1 MPGPLNGTLSS
12 PSSQA
17 VLPGRRSLSMWQI
30 RPLGSNKAHWLSLHT
45 HPAPHPPAP
54 RASVLGD
61 IWKPLRG
68 SAVPEPGLHS
78 QAASWGS
85 QLTGIHSRVRAR
97 EAVPVAAR
105 GHLLCLGNCLG
116 SLASHPPH
124 LAPYPHVHLEAGT
137 PSPASLEPCG
147 VAASLRCTVTAA
159 ASRPPRPGPRRPHGG
174 GASFHPPAAAV
185 VQHAPLSSACSVPPP
200 GLRTGFM
207 LVFKGA
213 NELVGW
219 LADVC
224 RQLPALRRLP
234 PGGFQLSVRPRS
246 LWGDRSHL
254 CPSSSGAGESLA
266 RCCEL

>member
-1 MPGPLNGTLSS
+1 MPAEAAPLSSAGQNDPSALRGSAAAGGPAWPHPAEGPVKRRMPGPLNGTLSS

-147 VAASLRCTVTAA
+147 VAASLRCTVTVA

-185 VQHAPLSSACSVPPP
+185 VQRVLCSTARTSYRLHACV
-200 GLRTGFM
+200 
-207 LVFKGA
+207 
-213 NELVGW
+213 
-219 LADVC
+219 
-224 RQLPALRRLP
+224 Q
-234 PGGFQLSVRPRS
+234 RS
-246 LWGDRSHL
+246 K
-254 CPSSSGAGESLA
+254 
-266 RCCEL
+266 